1 MRLLEIV
8 QFRLPVVMSMP
19 AAPPPTGKKSWI
31 KLPSITLPVLIVL
44 VFVVV
49 PKPSIALDGSV
60 VPAGPMSLLETVL
73 KLLPKPVV
81 VVWKRTIPEA
91 SPTPLVS
98 EPSRE
103 QFFTVLFWAP
113 LMKRIALV
121 GIPPAPVNIFEIVGE
136 LAFELRPSIVTQS
149 APFRSISGAKMV
161 PEMVRAPEGSIRI
174 EPYEAEPVPLE
185 LRTAEAVS
193 AVFPKIQI
201 VIKF

>member
-8 QFRLPVVMSMP
+8 QFRLPVLMSMP
-19 AAPPPTGKKSWI
+19 AVPPPIGKKSWI

-49 PKPSIALDGSV
+49 PKPAIAVDGSG

-113 LMKRIALV
+113 LMKRPTIA
-121 GIPPAPVNIFEIVGE
+121 GTPQAPVTIFEIIRE
-136 LAFELRPSIVTQS
+136 LQFELRPSIVTQS
-149 APFRSISGAKMV
+149 APF
-161 PEMVRAPEGSIRI
+161 
-174 EPYEAEPVPLE
+174 
-185 LRTAEAVS
+185 
-193 AVFPKIQI
+193 
-201 VIKF
+201 